1 MPKRARPADT
11 VKAQPQHRKR
21 QRVVELRSLEGSN
34 SDWHPNPFASPH
46 ARLSQSC
53 SDAATHVLPVRRKRK
68 TGDAARGG
76 GESVIAR
83 PSSSNLRLDDTPRR
97 VLLDDGVAGGSGG
110 AQRTARSDEDAVVG
124 SRGWRPGRD
133 TKGWCGKNLKLQPQT
148 EVVIANANI
157 NLQNVP
163 DRVLTEFLRYCDPVG
178 DKTYTSLRDRVLSA
192 LMKIPARTLHCHTTA
207 LRKSNYNFTP
217 PHGDVRHNDC
227 VIRGCN
233 KHGWFYPHGG
243 VKHNGRVISGCS
255 KHGWFY
261 SK

>member
-1 MPKRARPADT
+1 M
-11 VKAQPQHRKR
+11 
-21 QRVVELRSLEGSN
+21 
-34 SDWHPNPFASPH
+34 
-46 ARLSQSC
+46 
-53 SDAATHVLPVRRKRK
+53 
-68 TGDAARGG
+68 
-76 GESVIAR
+76 IAR